1 MYLYSN
7 IKQKNAYEAFKK
19 DLTKDLAGTEPDSL
33 EAQATTAELN
43 MINDD
48 LDHINFNIQILLQ

>member
-7 IKQKNAYEAFKK
+7 IKQKKAYEAFKK
-19 DLTKDLAGTEPDSL
+19 DLTKDLTSTEPDSL

-48 LDHINFNIQILLQ
+48 LDHINHNIQVLLQ